1 MVDAELSFAE
11 TVAAVAQL
19 AVFDVVVRAQV
30 AQATV
35 ERGLADR
42 ITRHHPLHAQLVILA
57 VAVLLEVVVRRLG
70 QGAVLALAVAVA
82 DVPPAER
89 QVVVERGIVRGL
101 LVVANGVVATSQHQL
116 VSQPQ
121 RTVPLQ

>member
-1 MVDAELSFAE
+1 M
-11 TVAAVAQL
+11 
-19 AVFDVVVRAQV
+19 
-30 AQATV
+30 
-35 ERGLADR
+35 
-42 ITRHHPLHAQLVILA
+42 HHPLDAQLVILA
-57 VAVLLEVVVRRLG
+57 VAVLLEVVVRRFG

-82 DVPPAER
+82 DVPPTKW

-101 LVVANGVVATSQHQL
+101 LMVANGVVATSQHQL